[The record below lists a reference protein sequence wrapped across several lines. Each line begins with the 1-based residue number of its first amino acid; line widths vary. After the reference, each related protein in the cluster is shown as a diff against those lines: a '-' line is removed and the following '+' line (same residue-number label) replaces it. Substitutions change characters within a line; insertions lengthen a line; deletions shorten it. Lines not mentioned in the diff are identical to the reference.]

1 MLQGEKR
8 VIDSNDLITKRIE
21 ELAEKMRLPENQ
33 GFEPGLRAE
42 SVDTLLQEDNDNGE
56 ETAKSSVIKADTGAE
71 AGEALAKARE
81 EAELVVNKAKEEA
94 EALKKE
100 AFVQA
105 EKEKNAVLEQ
115 ARAQGYEEGQNKA
128 RAENARLEQE
138 WKNKSRDLEASYQKK
153 LDELEPQ
160 FIDTITGIYE
170 HIFHVDLQGYREVLV
185 YLISATMR
193 KIEDNR
199 NFIIH
204 VSKEDYPYVS
214 MEKKQLLS
222 GMSAANSDVEIV
234 EDLTLSKNQCLIETE
249 GGIFDCGVGT
259 QLTELGQKLKLLSY
273 DKQPGKQERA

>member
-71 AGEALAKARE
+71 AGGALAKARE

-100 AFVQA
+100 ALVQA

-128 RAENARLEQE
+128 GAENARLEQE

-185 YLISATMR
+185 YLISATMW

>member
-100 AFVQA
+100 ALVQA

-115 ARAQGYEEGQNKA
+115 ARARGYEEGQNKA

>member
-71 AGEALAKARE
+71 AGGALAKARE

-100 AFVQA
+100 ALVQA

-128 RAENARLEQE
+128 GAENARLEQE